1 MSSFILSLIFLITF
15 SPVLSSTVF
24 LDKKEQNEND
34 GFKIQFP
41 YSLGPKITAESALAL
56 DLNSGQV
63 CFSKNKEKV
72 LSIAS
77 ITKLMTTLV
86 FLENNKLDFEQE
98 IKIEPQDIIS
108 NSASL
113 KDLEPASLNIKPG
126 QRIKLK
132 DIFNAG
138 LIRSANDAMKI
149 LARLIEI
156 NSEKSFVD
164 LMNEKAI
171 SLGMTN
177 SFFVEPTG
185 LNFENKSTAEDLVKL
200 IFSAFKK
207 EEIKTALNT
216 PIYDFSVYDFGKIS
230 YQRVWNTN
238 ELLNSFINL
247 KEAKTGYLNESGYC
261 LVGISDYQNKQF
273 LVVILNS
280 ATSQSRFQEAK
291 SLIWWSEKNCFDK
304 Q

>member
-1 MSSFILSLIFLITF
+1 MSSFILGLIFLITF
-15 SPVLSSTVF
+15 SPILSSTTF
-24 LDKKEQNEND
+24 LNKEEWDKND
-34 GFKIQFP
+34 GLKIQFP

-56 DLNSGQV
+56 DLNSGKI
-63 CFSKNKEKV
+63 CFSKNQEKV

-77 ITKLMTTLV
+77 ITKLMTAVV
-86 FLENNKLDFEQE
+86 FLENNKFDFEEE
-98 IKIEPQDIIS
+98 IKIESQDIIP
-108 NSASL
+108 NSIFP
-113 KDLEPASLNIKPG
+113 KDLEPASLNVRPG
-126 QRIKLK
+126 QKIKLK

-138 LIRSANDAMKI
+138 LIKSANDAMKI

-171 SLGMTN
+171 SLGMIN
-177 SFFVEPTG
+177 SFFIEPTG
-185 LNFENKSTAEDLVKL
+185 LNFENKSTVEDLVKL
-200 IFSAFKK
+200 IFSALKK
-207 EEIKTALNT
+207 EEIKIALNT
-216 PIYDFSVYDFGKIS
+216 KVYDFPVYDFGEIS

-261 LVGISDYQNKQF
+261 LVGVSDYQNKQF

-304 Q
+304 